1 MSPDEARQ
9 AAQRKFGSVTLA
21 KENARVM
28 WLHPWTDA
36 LRQDLVY
43 ALRQMRRELGLT
55 CVIVAVLAFG
65 IGATTAIFSVIDTVL
80 LRPAPYPQPERVVFL
95 INTTPFGS
103 GVGSSPAQFNLSRQ
117 LTDDVF
123 EAISA
128 ERFGVANLTDIDVAE
143 QVQRA
148 EVSADFFRVY
158 GIPISQGRSF
168 SADEDRPNGPRL
180 ALISEGLWKRRLG
193 ANPQVIG
200 TRIS

>member
-65 IGATTAIFSVIDTVL
+65 IGATTAIFSFIDPVL
-80 LRPAPYPQPERVVFL
+80 LRPVPYPEPDRVVFM
-95 INTTPFGS
+95 IPTTPSGF
-103 GVGSSPAQFNLSRQ
+103 GVGSSPRQFHSWRN
-117 LTDDVF
+117 
-123 EAISA
+123 
-128 ERFGVANLTDIDVAE
+128 
-143 QVQRA
+143 
-148 EVSADFFRVY
+148 
-158 GIPISQGRSF
+158 
-168 SADEDRPNGPRL
+168 
-180 ALISEGLWKRRLG
+180 
-193 ANPQVIG
+193 
-200 TRIS
+200 

>member
-43 ALRQMRRELGLT
+43 ALRQMRRALGLT

-80 LRPAPYPQPERVVFL
+80 LRPVPYPEPDRVVFL
-95 INTTPFGS
+95 ITTTPYGS
-103 GVGSSPAQFNLSRQ
+103 GVGSSPAQFNVWRH
-117 LTDDVF
+117 LTDVF
-123 EAISA
+123 DAISA
-128 ERFGVANLTDIDVAE
+128 ER
-143 QVQRA
+143 
-148 EVSADFFRVY
+148 Y
-158 GIPISQGRSF
+158 GIV
-168 SADEDRPNGPRL
+168 N
-180 ALISEGLWKRRLG
+180 
-193 ANPQVIG
+193 
-200 TRIS
+200 